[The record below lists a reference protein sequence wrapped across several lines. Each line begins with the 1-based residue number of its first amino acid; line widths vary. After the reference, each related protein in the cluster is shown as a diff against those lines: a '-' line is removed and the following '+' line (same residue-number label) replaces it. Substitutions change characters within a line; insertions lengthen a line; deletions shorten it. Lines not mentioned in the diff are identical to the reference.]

1 MRREGSPW
9 TGLWAVFFKEMA
21 DHLSGLRMRILE
33 GLILLSAL
41 AAVYTG
47 SQALRQTVGEDPYLY
62 LKLLTTAQ
70 DPLPSFVGFLSFFV
84 PLAAIALAFD
94 AVNGEYAR
102 GTLSRVLSQPIYRD
116 ALLFGKFLAGLGT
129 LAVLL
134 LALLLLVLGLG
145 VFTLGLP
152 PGGEEVGRILFFFL
166 ATLAYAG
173 VWLALGLLFSVLFR
187 QPATAALAAIG
198 VWLFFAIFFPILT
211 DLAAS
216 AFLLQ
221 ADPLDPESQLR
232 QANLALWFSRLSP
245 NTLFAE
251 TLTAILNPAVRS
263 LGPILITQLEGAVLG
278 TPLPLGQSLLL
289 VWPQLTG
296 LFALA
301 VLLFT
306 LAYVAFQRQEV
317 RA

>member
-1 MRREGSPW
+1 
-9 TGLWAVFFKEMA
+9 
-21 DHLSGLRMRILE
+21 
-33 GLILLSAL
+33 
-41 AAVYTG
+41 
-47 SQALRQTVGEDPYLY
+47 
-62 LKLLTTAQ
+62 
-70 DPLPSFVGFLSFFV
+70 
-84 PLAAIALAFD
+84 
-94 AVNGEYAR
+94 
-102 GTLSRVLSQPIYRD
+102 
-116 ALLFGKFLAGLGT
+116 
-129 LAVLL
+129 
-134 LALLLLVLGLG
+134 
-145 VFTLGLP
+145 
-152 PGGEEVGRILFFFL
+152 VGRILFFFL

-198 VWLFFAIFFPILT
+198 VWLFFAVFFPILT
-211 DLAAS
+211 DLAAT

-221 ADPLDPESQLR
+221 ADPFDPESQLR

-251 TLTAILNPAVRS
+251 ALTAILNPAVRS

-289 VWPQLTG
+289 IWPQLTG

>member
-1 MRREGSPW
+1 M
-9 TGLWAVFFKEMA
+9 
-21 DHLSGLRMRILE
+21 
-33 GLILLSAL
+33 
-41 AAVYTG
+41 
-47 SQALRQTVGEDPYLY
+47 
-62 LKLLTTAQ
+62 
-70 DPLPSFVGFLSFFV
+70 GFLSFFV

-102 GTLSRVLSQPIYRD
+102 GTLSRILSQPIYRD

-129 LAVLL
+129 LSVLL

-145 VFTLGLP
+145 LFTLGVP
-152 PGGEEVGRILFFFL
+152 PGGEEVARILFFFL

-187 QPATAALAAIG
+187 QPATAALAALG
-198 VWLFFAIFFPILT
+198 VWLFFAVFFPILT
-211 DLAAS
+211 DLMANA
-216 AFLLQ
+216 LLLR
-221 ADPLDPESQLR
+221 ADPFDPESQLR
-232 QANLALWFSRLSP
+232 QATLALWISRLSP

-251 TLTAILNPAVRS
+251 ALTAILNPAVRS

-289 VWPQLTG
+289 IWPQLTG

-306 LAYVAFQRQEV
+306 LAYVPSNGRRCGPKYPFAQGQ
-317 RA
+317 A